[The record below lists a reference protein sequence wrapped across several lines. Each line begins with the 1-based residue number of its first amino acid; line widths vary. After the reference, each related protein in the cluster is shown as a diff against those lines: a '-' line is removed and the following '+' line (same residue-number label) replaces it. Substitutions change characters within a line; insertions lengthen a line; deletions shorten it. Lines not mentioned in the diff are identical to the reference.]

1 MIINVLIGLGSMTEK
16 IVKKIGLIGK
26 GSLSVVI
33 PKKWADSIGVR
44 PGDEIGLIFDG
55 SKITIVPHTQEEPEN
70 INILI
75 EIEEP
80 DLALRKLIASYV
92 EGVTRVKVRAEYT
105 ELLKISEKL
114 RESISM
120 FMLRADPNSR
130 IHEIIFDDVKTDI
143 TSTLKLIESITTE
156 ILESL
161 VNRDYEKATMYHREF
176 MRIYLHFLR
185 SLKLNL
191 AENSVEPYEAIDLLL
206 SIEYVKELVNT
217 FINARELTSS
227 EIKCV
232 EKLIELTEGSINAL
246 LVQDIDT
253 AVNTASNVLKLLKNV
268 DVESDFCERCSYLI
282 SKISELVL
290 GRCIRNKACRCKHFY
305 PKV

>member
-1 MIINVLIGLGSMTEK
+1 MIANVLIGLGSVTEK
-16 IVKKIGLIGK
+16 IVKKIGLVGK

-33 PKKWADSIGVR
+33 PKKWADSIGVK
-44 PGDEIGLIFDG
+44 PGDEVGLIFDG
-55 SKITIVPHTQEEPEN
+55 SKITIVPHAQKEPEN
-70 INILI
+70 VNILI
-75 EIEEP
+75 EIDES
-80 DLALRKLIASYV
+80 DLALRKLVASYV
-92 EGVTRVKVRAEYT
+92 EGVTRVKVKAEYT
-105 ELLKISEKL
+105 ELLKVSERL

-143 TSTLKLIESITTE
+143 PSTLRLIESMTAE

-161 VNRDYEKATMYHREF
+161 ANRDYEKVTMYHREF
-176 MRIYLHFLR
+176 MRIYLYFLR
-185 SLKLNL
+185 NLKLNL
-191 AENSVEPYEAIDLLL
+191 AEGSIEPYEAIDLLL

-217 FINARELTSS
+217 FLNARELTSS

-246 LVQDIDT
+246 LLQDIDT
-253 AVNTASNVLKLLKNV
+253 AVNTASNVLKLLKDINI
-268 DVESDFCERCSYLI
+268 ESDFCERCTYLI

>member
-1 MIINVLIGLGSMTEK
+1 MSEK
-16 IVKKIGLIGK
+16 IIKKVGLVGK

-33 PKKWADSIGVR
+33 PKKWADSIGVK
-44 PGDEIGLIFDG
+44 PGDEVGLIFDG
-55 SKITIVPHTQEEPEN
+55 SKITLVPHTREEPEN

-75 EIEEP
+75 EIDEP

-105 ELLKISEKL
+105 ELLKISERL

-120 FMLRADPNSR
+120 FMLRAEPNSR

-143 TSTLKLIESITTE
+143 PSTLRLIESITTE
-156 ILESL
+156 ILENL
-161 VNRDYEKATMYHREF
+161 INRDYEKIVMYHKEF
-176 MRIYLHFLR
+176 MRNYLHFLR
-185 SLKLNL
+185 NLKLNL
-191 AENSVEPYEAIDLLL
+191 AESSIEPYEAIDLLL
-206 SIEYVKELVNT
+206 SIEYIKELVNT
-217 FINARELTSS
+217 LLNTQELNSS
-227 EIKCV
+227 ESRCV
-232 EKLIELTEGSINAL
+232 EKLIELTEESINAL

-253 AVNTASNVLKLLKNV
+253 AVNTATNILRLLKNIEV
-268 DVESDFCERCSYLI
+268 KSDFCERCSYLI
-282 SKISELVL
+282 TKISELVL

>member
-1 MIINVLIGLGSMTEK
+1 MTEK
-16 IVKKIGLIGK
+16 IVKKIGLVGK

-33 PKKWADSIGVR
+33 PKKWADSIGVK
-44 PGDEIGLIFDG
+44 PGDEVGLIFDG
-55 SKITIVPHTQEEPEN
+55 SKITIIPHAQKESEN
-70 INILI
+70 VNILI
-75 EIEEP
+75 EIDES
-80 DLALRKLIASYV
+80 DLALRKLVASYV
-92 EGVTRVKVRAEYT
+92 EGVTRVKVKAEYT
-105 ELLKISEKL
+105 ELLKVSERL

-143 TSTLKLIESITTE
+143 PSTLRLIESITAE
-156 ILESL
+156 ILENL
-161 VNRDYEKATMYHREF
+161 TNKDYEKVAMYHREF
-176 MRIYLHFLR
+176 MRIYLYFLR
-185 SLKLNL
+185 NLKLNL
-191 AENSVEPYEAIDLLL
+191 AEGSIEPYEAIDLLL

-217 FINARELTSS
+217 FLNARELTSS

-246 LVQDIDT
+246 LLQDIDT
-253 AVNTASNVLKLLKNV
+253 AVNTASNVLKLLKDINI
-268 DVESDFCERCSYLI
+268 ESDFCERCTYLI

>member
-1 MIINVLIGLGSMTEK
+1 MTEK
-16 IVKKIGLIGK
+16 IVKRIGLVGK

-33 PKKWADSIGVR
+33 PKKWADSIGVK
-44 PGDEIGLIFDG
+44 PGDEVGLIFDG
-55 SKITIVPHTQEEPEN
+55 SKITLVPHTKEEPEN
-70 INILI
+70 VNILI
-75 EIEEP
+75 EIDEP

-105 ELLKISEKL
+105 ELLKISERL
-114 RESISM
+114 RESVSM

-143 TSTLKLIESITTE
+143 PSTLKLIESITTE

-161 VNRDYEKATMYHREF
+161 ISKDHEKVMMYHREF
-176 MRIYLHFLR
+176 MRVYLYFLR
-185 SLKLNL
+185 NLKLNL

-206 SIEYVKELVNT
+206 SIEYVKELINT
-217 FINARELTSS
+217 FLNAREITTS
-227 EIKCV
+227 ETKCV
-232 EKLIELTEGSINAL
+232 EKLLELTEDSINAL
-246 LVQDIDT
+246 LVQDIDA
-253 AVNTASNVLKLLKNV
+253 AVNTASNILKLLKNISI
-268 DVESDFCERCSYLI
+268 ESSFCERCSYLI

>member
-1 MIINVLIGLGSMTEK
+1 MTEK

-130 IHEIIFDDVKTDI
+130 IHEIIFDDVKT
-143 TSTLKLIESITTE
+143 
-156 ILESL
+156 
-161 VNRDYEKATMYHREF
+161 
-176 MRIYLHFLR
+176 
-185 SLKLNL
+185 
-191 AENSVEPYEAIDLLL
+191 
-206 SIEYVKELVNT
+206 
-217 FINARELTSS
+217 
-227 EIKCV
+227 
-232 EKLIELTEGSINAL
+232 
-246 LVQDIDT
+246 
-253 AVNTASNVLKLLKNV
+253 
-268 DVESDFCERCSYLI
+268 
-282 SKISELVL
+282 
-290 GRCIRNKACRCKHFY
+290 
-305 PKV
+305 